1 MKARDL
7 ASGTGAVLAA
17 LVALQLAGSAQDTT
31 SLKESAVYVWE
42 SLAPTATQ
50 VGQVRRVLRRPTAT
64 LAELESHITT
74 LNPGQTPHPPHTHVN
89 EEMIILKE
97 GSLEAYVNGTWTPVS
112 TGSMIFF
119 GSNVPHSVRNS
130 GTAPATYYV
139 VNWSPHG
146 LAKGGSAA
154 AR

>member
-7 ASGTGAVLAA
+7 ALGLGAVLALLTVVQPA
-17 LVALQLAGSAQDTT
+17 GVAQEAAP
-31 SLKESAVYVWE
+31 LKESAVFVWE
-42 SLAPTATQ
+42 SLTPSATN

-97 GSLEAYVNGTWTPVS
+97 GTLEAYVNGAWTPVS

-119 GSNVPHSVRNS
+119 GSNVPHSVRNT

-139 VNWSPHG
+139 VNWSPPG
-146 LAKGGSAA
+146 LAKSGSAA